1 MSEIVLL
8 GNGFDLHHGLPTRY
22 SNMLHFMDYMSRSD
36 THLFGESSVADVLQ
50 DYLDYCNYGLHGI
63 KIDNDLKAY
72 YEKYRELL
80 FSIPF
85 DQHRFHELRNKLNS
99 SFWFMYFL
107 DCVNTE
113 MRWVDF
119 ESEIQKILMVFE
131 KIFKAGMVLDSREDS
146 KVRHLFQNTKYLN
159 EYYRENSNS
168 CIRARHPEN
177 FLADTTYSNPLMLI
191 DKKFLTKDNEYSWN
205 ILDVHAVVRA
215 LYEDLDIIKEAIAFY
230 ISSFIDSITP
240 HLAPSS
246 SLGHLASAR
255 CVVSLNYSHTYQ
267 NIYLRDS
274 DDNNSTMIYQYHG
287 NSVDKNIVLGVNS
300 VRAIDGLDREDVFL
314 SFSKFFQ
321 RYMHDGLCEY
331 DRDITNLLQGLD
343 KPIHLCVIGHSLD
356 STDSDIIKRL
366 FAMSQKITIF
376 YYNEEDKINH
386 KRNLVRIFEK
396 ENLIEMN
403 IKGMIEHRQLGNYM
417 D

>member
-50 DYLDYCNYGLHGI
+50 DYLDYCIYDLHGI

-80 FSIPF
+80 FSIRF
-85 DQHRFHELRNKLNS
+85 DQHSFLELRNKLNS

-287 NSVDKNIVLGVNS
+287 NSIDKNIVLGVNS